1 MHLIS
6 TRCNSFSLLPPLLPT
21 PESPNFLD
29 GAALSR
35 SKIPEPEPQEDD
47 DVRSKEPAAVAAE
60 DVVSPPPPLG
70 APPPPPPPPIGV
82 PPPPPPPPPPPSQP
96 VGPAAPSAHNQT
108 MQAILSG
115 GVTLKSVSPPK
126 ERRGVGGNDM
136 QSMVMQAI
144 RGGVSLKSVPP
155 PQQRS
160 AGEEKVVDVASEL
173 RMKVLKRRKQ
183 EVSRM
188 S

>member
-1 MHLIS
+1 M
-6 TRCNSFSLLPPLLPT
+6 
-21 PESPNFLD
+21 
-29 GAALSR
+29 
-35 SKIPEPEPQEDD
+35 
-47 DVRSKEPAAVAAE
+47 
-60 DVVSPPPPLG
+60 
-70 APPPPPPPPIGV
+70 
-82 PPPPPPPPPPPSQP
+82 
-96 VGPAAPSAHNQT
+96 
-108 MQAILSG
+108 
-115 GVTLKSVSPPK
+115 SPPK